1 MARRPGLTPGRRRLG
16 RETEGYGQHVLSPVE
31 STPQDT
37 VPPPTPDAPAPE
49 PTRPPAW
56 QRHLAAG
63 GAWVAAQLRRPRTR
77 LAVVGVV
84 LLLLAVLGIT
94 GSVWTLPL
102 VIVGAVMVVIA
113 WIGAR
118 LDGRFA
124 IEWGATGT
132 QLEFRA
138 QIKAPP
144 VVSRP
149 ALAPAAPVSGGPAV
163 RVPTLAQ
170 LDDSDVIDGEGHTVE
185 IDVAELKA
193 LIATAEARDAGGRV
207 ADSSAAG
214 AHRDRPAA

>member
-1 MARRPGLTPGRRRLG
+1 M
-16 RETEGYGQHVLSPVE
+16 LSPVE
-31 STPQDT
+31 PTPQDAA
-37 VPPPTPDAPAPE
+37 PPSTPAAPGPAPE

-56 QRHLAAG
+56 PHHLGAA

-77 LAVVGVV
+77 LAVIGVV
-84 LLLLAVLGIT
+84 LLLLAVLGIAS
-94 GSVWTLPL
+94 SVWTLPL

-124 IEWGATGT
+124 IEWGETGT

-144 VVSRP
+144 TAVSRP
-149 ALAPAAPVSGGPAV
+149 ALATAARSSGGPAV

-170 LDDSDVIDGEGHTVE
+170 IDDPNVIDGEGHTVE

-193 LIATAEARDAGGRV
+193 LIATAEARDATGPV
-207 ADSSAAG
+207 ADAPAARP
-214 AHRDRPAA
+214 HRDRPAA